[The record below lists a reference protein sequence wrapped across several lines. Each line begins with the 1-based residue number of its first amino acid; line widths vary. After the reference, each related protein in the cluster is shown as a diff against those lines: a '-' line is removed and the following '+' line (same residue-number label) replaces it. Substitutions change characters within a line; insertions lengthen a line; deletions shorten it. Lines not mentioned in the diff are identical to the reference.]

1 MQQGFQR
8 LQDINSQMKIDR
20 EHGFA
25 PDSPILTPREFTSWF
40 GYARRG
46 PVFNQQVREKLVSL
60 GLRTEPD
67 FGDAGA
73 DQSIS
78 LFDSSITE
86 PPPDATLYVHSLDAA
101 NNKPCSLKPD
111 DELSKAI
118 TTMASN
124 DYSQMPVMTTPRQLK
139 GIITW
144 KSIGSSARITGDRV
158 RHSMDTSVHVI
169 DGRRPLFEAVDIIA
183 EHGYVLVRGRDSSI
197 TGIVT
202 ATDLNN
208 QLLQLTEAFLLVGEI
223 ESHIRRIIH
232 GRFTREEVV
241 NATHFDKRN
250 AINHIGDLGFGDYCR
265 ILEKPEL
272 WDRLELQD
280 DRDTFVRQLDE
291 VRLIRNDVMHFN
303 LGRSSVN
310 TIGKLRTLA
319 PFFRSRAN
327 YPTDQAPS

>member
-8 LQDINSQMKIDR
+8 LEDIHSQMRTDR
-20 EHGFA
+20 EQGFLPA
-25 PDSPILTPREFTSWF
+25 SPTLTPREFTSWF

-46 PVFNQQVREKLVSL
+46 PVFDQQVREKLASF

-67 FGDAGA
+67 FGDASV

-78 LFDSSITE
+78 IFDSSISE
-86 PPPDATLYVHSLDAA
+86 SPPDATLYVHTLEAA
-101 NNKPCSLKPD
+101 NNKPCSVKPD

-144 KSIGSSARITGDRV
+144 KSIGSSARIMGDRV
-158 RHSMDTSVHVI
+158 RHFMDTSVHVI

-208 QLLQLTEAFLLVGEI
+208 RLLQLTEAFLLVGEI

-241 NATHFDKRN
+241 AATHFDNRT
-250 AINHIGDLGFGDYCR
+250 AINHIGDLNFGDYCR
-265 ILEKPEL
+265 ILEKQEL
-272 WDRLELQD
+272 WQKLDLQD
-280 DRDTFVRQLDE
+280 DRDTFVRQVDE
-291 VRLIRNDVMHFN
+291 IRLIRNDVMHFN
-303 LGRSSVN
+303 LGRSSEN
-310 TIGKLRTLA
+310 AISRLRTLA
-319 PFFRSRAN
+319 PFFRSRAF
-327 YPTDQAPS
+327 YPTD